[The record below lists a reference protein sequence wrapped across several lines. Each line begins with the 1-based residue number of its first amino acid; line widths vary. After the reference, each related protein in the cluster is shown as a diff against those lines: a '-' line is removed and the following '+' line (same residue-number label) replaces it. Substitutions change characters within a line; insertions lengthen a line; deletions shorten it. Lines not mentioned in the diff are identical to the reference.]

1 MPEGTEEHRGVQV
14 FRAAEA
20 REMHDTPMMRR
31 PQLDDAARAA
41 LPEFTAAGGTFGMV
55 LFGNPDA
62 VDDGGVS
69 LVRTWFAPNF
79 VLPRHS
85 HSVDCLYV
93 VVAGEVHLGRR
104 VLAVGD
110 GFHVSADA
118 PYSYTA
124 GPEGAEVLEF
134 RTVSAFD
141 SRVRETRAGWER
153 ILAAVRANRDDWAA
167 REGAAPANRLRRE
180 PPA

>member
-1 MPEGTEEHRGVQV
+1 MPESTERRGIEVY
-14 FRAAEA
+14 RAADA
-20 REMHDTPMMRR
+20 HEMHDTPMMRK
-31 PQLDDAARAA
+31 PELDNAALEA

-55 LFGNPDA
+55 LFGDPED

-69 LVRTWFAPNF
+69 LVRTTFAPNF

-85 HSVDCLYV
+85 HSVGCLYF
-93 VVAGEVHLGRR
+93 VVAGEVHLGSQ

-110 GFHVSADA
+110 GFYAPADA
-118 PYSYTA
+118 PYGYTA

-141 SRVRETRAGWER
+141 SRIRETPAGWER
-153 ILAAVRANRDDWAA
+153 ILAAVRANRDNWAA
-167 REGAAPANRLRRE
+167 RDDVRPANRSFV
-180 PPA
+180 

>member
-1 MPEGTEEHRGVQV
+1 MTEATGRQHGVQV
-14 FRAAEA
+14 FRAAQA

-31 PQLDDAARAA
+31 PQLDDVARAA

-55 LFGNPDA
+55 LFGDPESA
-62 VDDGGVS
+62 DDGGVS
-69 LVRTWFAPNF
+69 LVRTFFAPNF

-93 VVAGEVHLGRR
+93 VVAGEVHLGRQ

-141 SRVRETRAGWER
+141 SRVRETSAGWER
-153 ILAAVRANRDDWAA
+153 ILTAVRANRDDWAA
-167 REGAAPANRLRRE
+167 RDDSRPTNR
-180 PPA
+180 AFV

>member
-1 MPEGTEEHRGVQV
+1 MAEATERRGGVQV
-14 FRAAEA
+14 FRASEA
-20 REMHDTPMMRR
+20 REMHDTPMMRS
-31 PQLDDAARAA
+31 PQLDDIAREA

-55 LFGNPDA
+55 LFGDPDRA
-62 VDDGGVS
+62 DDGGVS
-69 LVRTWFAPNF
+69 LVRTSFAPHF

-85 HSVDCLYV
+85 HSVDCLYLV
-93 VVAGEVHLGRR
+93 AAGEVHLGRQ
-104 VLAVGD
+104 VLSVGD

-118 PYSYTA
+118 PYTYTA

-167 REGAAPANRLRRE
+167 REDARPTNR
-180 PPA
+180 AFV